1 MESRRLTAVFVWVW
15 LAVACPLMADGP
27 AATVNGVALEQ
38 WEVKRE
44 LSGLITGGSY
54 HRRVSPERRA
64 ELERQALDLLIE
76 KEVKLQWAQRTGL
89 VVDVEPAEQALNKV
103 RARFASTQA
112 YLAALRQ
119 MGIAED
125 DFRRVFV
132 RDTISTAVDSLVMAA
147 EPAPT
152 DAEIEE
158 YFLSHEQEFRRP
170 ETRRVVHMF
179 FPVPP
184 SASSAEWERAEL
196 EAAKIG
202 ERVRNHQIELSAAV
216 AGTLDDLAP
225 KYRDQVGDLGF
236 VHRGALQPEVDEQVF
251 AAEIGEVRGPIR
263 TIYGFHLFQVLE
275 VGVPGLLS
283 LSQVHDAIEQLVHE
297 ERMSKALTA
306 FEKAE
311 RAAAEIEIFDWSGEP

>member
-1 MESRRLTAVFVWVW
+1 MKSHRLTAVFVWVW
-15 LAVACPLMADGP
+15 IAFACPLMADGP
-27 AATVNGVALEQ
+27 AATVNGVALEK

-54 HRRVSPERRA
+54 HRRVSQERRA
-64 ELERQALDLLIE
+64 ELERQAVDLLIT

-89 VVDVEPAEQALNKV
+89 VVDIGPAEQALGRV

-112 YLAALRQ
+112 YLGALRQ

-158 YFLSHEQEFRRP
+158 YFLSHDQEFRRP

-179 FPVPP
+179 FPVSP
-184 SASSAEWERAEL
+184 SASSAEWERVEL
-196 EAAKIG
+196 EAVKIG
-202 ERVRNHQIELSAAV
+202 ERVRNNQIELLAVV
-216 AGTLDDLAP
+216 AGTIDDLAP

-251 AAEIGEVRGPIR
+251 AAEVGEVRGPIR
-263 TIYGFHLFQVLE
+263 TIYGFHLLQVLE
-275 VGVPGLLS
+275 VGVPGQLS

-311 RAAAEIEIFDWSGEP
+311 RAAAEIEIFDWSGEL